1 MRRPIALAIPSI
13 DTDTGNLTAT
23 AEVVHEA
30 FGDSSN
36 TPVGSTIVVSRP
48 YSIVD
53 RIPNR
58 TPGTPV
64 EAPAP

>member
-1 MRRPIALAIPSI
+1 MRTAAV
-13 DTDTGNLTAT
+13 LTAT

-48 YSIVD
+48 HSIVD